1 MDVGSICILGGTGF
15 VGRVIADQATERGIR
30 VRVLTRSQPRA
41 RALTV
46 LPTVEVMVGD
56 PADEATLARAFE
68 GMDAAVNLIGILH
81 ETRAQSFTAVH
92 AELPRR
98 AAQAARASGIRHLVH
113 VSALG
118 ASEKGPSRYLRSKAA
133 GEAAV
138 KMTAGGVPWTILRPS
153 VVFGEGDRFLNVFA
167 TLVRLFP
174 VIPLAG
180 AGARFQP
187 IWVEDVARCAMAALG
202 NPRAFGQ
209 AYDLCGP
216 RVYTLAELVQVV
228 ASVLGKRRRVVALP
242 GPLAGMQA
250 FVLEHLPGHLMTRDN
265 LRSMSVDNVCSG
277 RLPPMCAFEPAA
289 IEAVLPEYLG
299 ATAIAARYARYR
311 DQAGR

>member
-1 MDVGSICILGGTGF
+1 MDIASLCLLGGTGF
-15 VGRVIADQATERGIR
+15 VGRAIADQASDRGIR

-56 PADEATLARAFE
+56 PSDERTLAAAFE

-81 ETRAQSFTAVH
+81 ESRRHTFTQVH
-92 AELPRR
+92 AEIPRR
-98 AAQAARASGIRHLVH
+98 AAEACRTAGIQHFVH

-118 ASEKGPSRYLRSKAA
+118 AAEKAPSRYLRSKAA

-138 KMTAGGVPWTILRPS
+138 RLASGVVPWTILRPS
-153 VVFGEGDRFLNVFA
+153 VIFGEDDRFLNVFA
-167 TLVRLFP
+167 ALANLFP

-180 AGARFQP
+180 ANARFQP
-187 IWVEDVARCAMAALG
+187 VWVEDVARCCMAVLG
-202 NPRAFGQ
+202 DARAFGQ

-216 RVYTLAELVQVV
+216 RVYTLAELVDVV
-228 ASVLGKRRRVVALP
+228 ASTIGKRRTVVPLP
-242 GPLAGMQA
+242 GPLAEIQA
-250 FVLEHLPGHLMTRDN
+250 FVLEHLPGRLMTRDN

-277 RLPPMCAFEPAA
+277 RLPPVCAFEPSSV
-289 IEAVLPEYLG
+289 EAVIPEYLG
-299 ATAIAARYARYR
+299 PRAPEARYARYR
-311 DQAGR
+311 AGR